1 MKTSLNRRRLDR
13 IERQRSALLSLE
25 PIAGIGLSA
34 LLALSPDPVPDSRD
48 MATQDELRWMWGNR
62 EALDR
67 HCPHREGK
75 SLADLLAFGR
85 ERIATA
91 RRLMAANNEIV

>member
-1 MKTSLNRRRLDR
+1 MKTSSHRRRLER
-13 IERQRSALLSLE
+13 LERQRAAPKSIE

-48 MATQDELRWMWGNR
+48 MATQDVLRWMWGNR

-67 HCPHREGK
+67 HCPYREGK
-75 SLADLLAFGR
+75 SLADLLAYGR
-85 ERIATA
+85 ERIAVA
-91 RRLMAANNEIV
+91 RCLMAKTS